1 MRIILKEVI
10 QFSRELI
17 LTELMLLEPQ
27 QTLIFQEKLIL

>member
-1 MRIILKEVI
+1 MRIIQKEVI